1 MSKNDTSHVSDNHGN
16 NLMLLGASRGKLTII
31 QGALEHCNITDVHDK
46 NDFGETALHL
56 AAKHFYT
63 SKLVSA
69 GELMF
74 FFPTGLRILLFATPL
89 LHKCC
94 IHTPARKWNFC
105 NFYISSAV
113 TCTRIEQR
121 KHFEIINA

>member
-1 MSKNDTSHVSDNHGN
+1 MCIVSTITDFWKHDHNAIIHIKIVCENGTFHVSDNHGN

-63 SKLVSA
+63 SKLVCA
-69 GELMF
+69 GESMGF
-74 FFPTGLRILLFATPL
+74 FLTGPRI
-89 LHKCC
+89 
-94 IHTPARKWNFC
+94 
-105 NFYISSAV
+105 
-113 TCTRIEQR
+113 
-121 KHFEIINA
+121 

>member
-63 SKLVSA
+63 SKFVCAAHTAAFKL
-69 GELMF
+69 G
-74 FFPTGLRILLFATPL
+74 GLFDILALFSTSRINL
-89 LHKCC
+89 
-94 IHTPARKWNFC
+94 
-105 NFYISSAV
+105 
-113 TCTRIEQR
+113 
-121 KHFEIINA
+121 

>member
-63 SKLVSA
+63 SKLQVCA
-69 GELMF
+69 GKSLF
-74 FFPTGLRILLFATPL
+74 FSQPVPGFYCLRLP
-89 LHKCC
+89 C
-94 IHTPARKWNFC
+94 
-105 NFYISSAV
+105 
-113 TCTRIEQR
+113 
-121 KHFEIINA
+121 

>member
-31 QGALEHCNITDVHDK
+31 QGALEHCTITDVHDK

-69 GELMF
+69 GESMF
-74 FFPTGLRILLFATPL
+74 FSQPVSGFYCLRLPCYINVVFTPQLANGIFATFTFQAL
-89 LHKCC
+89 LL
-94 IHTPARKWNFC
+94 AR
-105 NFYISSAV
+105 V
-113 TCTRIEQR
+113 
-121 KHFEIINA
+121 